1 MTGLWLAA
9 VALLLV
15 ALLFVI
21 PPLLR
26 APVTK
31 TVAPADLAR
40 RLYADQLVQLEKD
53 FQANVLSPQDRAQ
66 AIDDLHRQA
75 LEESSLAGSQAARSD
90 RPWMGWGVAGVLSLA
105 LPAAALALY
114 LQVGNPI
121 AMATQALAAQQA
133 GSHENAGTEMES
145 LVSRLAMRLRAQPD
159 DVEGWIVL
167 ARSYEF
173 LQRYDDAVVA
183 YQKAM
188 ALAPNQ
194 PQLLADYAD
203 ALGSARDGDLT
214 GPAQAAIDAALAIDA
229 DHPKALAL
237 AGMAAFKRGDFAAAG
252 RHWKRVLELLP
263 ADSDA
268 AVKIAGDLARL
279 GAQPDATPRAHAT
292 AQPIAKRVSGTVS
305 IAAGLL
311 EKISPQDTVFV
322 VARAPS
328 TGRMPVAVLRLQV
341 KDLPAK
347 FVLDDSLAMSPD
359 LPISRFD
366 VLTVEVRVTR
376 SGQAAP
382 QAGDLTGTVAQVTLG
397 RDDVVLLADKM
408 IP

>member
-1 MTGLWLAA
+1 MTGLWLAVVGLLV
-9 VALLLV
+9 VALM
-15 ALLFVI
+15 FVV

-26 APVTK
+26 APTIK
-31 TVAPADLAR
+31 AAAPGDLAR
-40 RLYADQLVQLEKD
+40 RLFAEQLAQLEKD
-53 FQANVLSPQDRAQ
+53 LQANALSPHDREQ
-66 AIDDLHRQA
+66 AIDDLRRQA
-75 LEESSLAGSQAARSD
+75 LEESSQARSPPALST
-90 RPWMGWGVAGVLSLA
+90 RPWMGWGVACVLSLG

-121 AMATQALAAQQA
+121 AMATQVLAAQQ
-133 GSHENAGTEMES
+133 GGPHENAGAEIES
-145 LVSRLAMRLRAQPD
+145 MVSRLAMRLRTHPD

-173 LQRYDDAVVA
+173 LQRYDDAVTA

-203 ALGSARDGDLT
+203 ALGSARNGDLT
-214 GPAQAAIDAALAIDA
+214 GPAQAAIDAALAMDA
-229 DHPKALAL
+229 NHPKALAL
-237 AGMAAFKRGDFAAAG
+237 AGMAAFKRGDAAAAG

-268 AVKIAGDLARL
+268 AVKIAGDLAQL
-279 GAQPDATPRAHAT
+279 NMQQDATPRAKPMVK
-292 AQPIAKRVSGTVS
+292 PIEKQVSGTVS
-305 IAAGLL
+305 IAAALL
-311 EKISPQDTVFV
+311 EKASPQDTVFV
-322 VARAPS
+322 LARAPS

-366 VLTVEVRVTR
+366 ALTVEVRVTR
-376 SGQAAP
+376 SGQAP
-382 QAGDLTGTVAQVTLG
+382 RQSGDLIGTVGQVTLG